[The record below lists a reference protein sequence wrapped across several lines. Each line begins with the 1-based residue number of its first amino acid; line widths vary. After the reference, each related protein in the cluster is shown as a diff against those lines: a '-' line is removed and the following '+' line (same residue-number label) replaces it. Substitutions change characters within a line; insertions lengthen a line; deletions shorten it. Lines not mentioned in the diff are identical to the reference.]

1 MFWGAYGS
9 VTFNA
14 AAMATAASA
23 ALPPAFKME
32 RPISVANGCDDAAT
46 PCVEYT
52 ALRRELKEGNDILED
67 RNEKTAN
74 F

>member
-1 MFWGAYGS
+1 
-9 VTFNA
+9 
-14 AAMATAASA
+14 MATAASA

-67 RNEKTAN
+67 RNEKMS
-74 F
+74 